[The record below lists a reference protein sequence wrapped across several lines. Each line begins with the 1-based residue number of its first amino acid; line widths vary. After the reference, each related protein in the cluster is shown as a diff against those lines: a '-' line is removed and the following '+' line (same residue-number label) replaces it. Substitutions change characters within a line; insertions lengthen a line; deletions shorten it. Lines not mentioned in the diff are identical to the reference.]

1 MIVEESLAR
10 TRDYIRQWRREGCR
24 IGLVPTMGYF
34 HAGHCALMKKAR
46 ERADRVVVS
55 LFVNPTQFGP
65 TEDFSQYPRDMEGDC
80 EKARQSGVDLLFC
93 PRADEMYDRQDQTAV
108 TVSELTKGLCGAS
121 RPGHFRGVTTVV
133 SKLFNI
139 VQPDFAVFGEKDY
152 QQLAVIKR
160 MVADLHIPV
169 QVIGH
174 PTVREPDGLAMSSRN
189 VYLSAPERQAALILH
204 KALQTVR
211 QEASR
216 PDGPRRTDE
225 LVAIGRQLIATEPLC
240 RLDYFSV
247 VDGSS
252 LQEHEEITAGARALG
267 AMVVGGR
274 VRLIDNLEL
283 LPGRVEG

>member
-10 TRDYIRQWRREGCR
+10 TRDYIRQWRRDGSR

-108 TVSELTKGLCGAS
+108 TVNELTKGLCGAS

-189 VYLSAPERQAALILH
+189 VYLSEPERQAALVLH

-216 PDGPRRTDE
+216 PDGSRRTAE
-225 LVAIGRQLIATEPLC
+225 LVAIGSQMIASEPLC

-252 LQEHEEITAGARALG
+252 LQEYEEITAGARALG
-267 AMVVGGR
+267 AMIVGSR

-283 LPGRVEG
+283 LPGRGEG